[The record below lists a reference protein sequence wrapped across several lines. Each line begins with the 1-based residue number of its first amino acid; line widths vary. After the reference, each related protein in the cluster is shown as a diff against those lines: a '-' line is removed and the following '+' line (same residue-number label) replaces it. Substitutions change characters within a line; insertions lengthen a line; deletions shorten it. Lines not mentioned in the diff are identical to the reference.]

1 MTKAEWAKNI
11 KNKVDELKRLV
22 YLFPS
27 DNKALGTDADIVKE
41 EIVAEMINAPEKDI
55 FEVRKDVVR
64 KNRTYDKTISI
75 DEPVDTNATKPVSI
89 ADSIPMDYRYKKP
102 EMPDMYD
109 IGKALDDDDFKFM
122 IKVLDDAKNR
132 KFSFLKDYKPV
143 SNYLMRYTNGMNID
157 DKRKFCIIVKK
168 LRAHFLPDKDEATY
182 MSSIPYPSEDFY
194 RNRKGNK
201 IKRPQFNDIYGT
213 K

>member
-1 MTKAEWAKNI
+1 MTKTEWADNI
-11 KNKVDELKRLV
+11 RNKVDELKKLV

-27 DNKALGTDADIVKE
+27 DNKALGKDADIVKE
-41 EIVAEMINAPEKDI
+41 EIVAEMMNAPEKDV
-55 FEVRKDVVR
+55 FEVRKDVVK
-64 KNRTYDKTISI
+64 KNKTYDETVSI
-75 DEPVDTNATKPVSI
+75 DEPININDTNPISI

-102 EMPDMYD
+102 ELPDMYD
-109 IGKALDDDDFKFM
+109 IGKVLNDDDFKFI
-122 IKVLDDAKNR
+122 IKVLEDAKNR

-168 LRAHFLPDKDEATY
+168 LRAHFFPDKDEATY

-201 IKRPQFNDIYGT
+201 IKRPQFNDIYGI

>member
-1 MTKAEWAKNI
+1 MLE
-11 KNKVDELKRLV
+11 
-22 YLFPS
+22 
-27 DNKALGTDADIVKE
+27 
-41 EIVAEMINAPEKDI
+41 
-55 FEVRKDVVR
+55 
-64 KNRTYDKTISI
+64 
-75 DEPVDTNATKPVSI
+75 
-89 ADSIPMDYRYKKP
+89 
-102 EMPDMYD
+102 
-109 IGKALDDDDFKFM
+109 
-122 IKVLDDAKNR
+122 DAKNR

-168 LRAHFLPDKDEATY
+168 LRAHFFPDKDEATY